1 MARNGPFAPPPKPP
15 LAPPAD
21 AAAAATIGGERE
33 ISKIQIQ
40 VKTKVHSLLI
50 IAL

>member
-21 AAAAATIGGERE
+21 AAAAATDEERHV
-33 ISKIQIQ
+33 ISKNQ
-40 VKTKVHSLLI
+40 VCSVLTLVL
-50 IAL
+50 